1 MMTHSDKDVGFRHL
15 IERKESVR
23 KSLLES
29 HSLRQQ
35 VLTAD
40 KSRKRFSG
48 NSRIMP
54 VFRNNTQTN
63 RTREKAPL
71 SR

>member
-35 VLTAD
+35 VLTAEKFRRSFPRNTRKVPIFSD
-40 KSRKRFSG
+40 NSLASRTAENG
-48 NSRIMP
+48 L
-54 VFRNNTQTN
+54 
-63 RTREKAPL
+63 L
-71 SR
+71 S